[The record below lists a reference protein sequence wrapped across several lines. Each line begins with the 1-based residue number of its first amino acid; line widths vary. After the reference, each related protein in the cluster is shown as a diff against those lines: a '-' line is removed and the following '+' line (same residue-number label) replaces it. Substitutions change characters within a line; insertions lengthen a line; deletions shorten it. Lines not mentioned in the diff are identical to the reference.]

1 MHRDYIKNKGHMN
14 SVTASSKNQ
23 IKTNVETNVCNFD
36 FVKLFVR
43 PFSWCI
49 DIVVII
55 IVQLHSPESELK
67 LCVALKSARG
77 VSEICKLQNL

>member
-1 MHRDYIKNKGHMN
+1 MHRDYIKNKGHMK

-23 IKTNVETNVCNFD
+23 IKTNAETNVCNFD

-43 PFSWCI
+43 PLSWCS

-55 IVQLHSPESELK
+55 IVQLHSPKPELK
-67 LCVALKSARG
+67 FCAALKSARG
-77 VSEICKLQNL
+77 VSKICKLQNL

>member
-43 PFSWCI
+43 PFSWCS

-55 IVQLHSPESELK
+55 IVQLHSPKPELK
-67 LCVALKSARG
+67 FCAALKSARG

>member
-14 SVTASSKNQ
+14 SVTASSKKQ
-23 IKTNVETNVCNFD
+23 IKTNAETNVCNFD

-43 PFSWCI
+43 PFSWCS

>member
-14 SVTASSKNQ
+14 SVIASSKNQ

-43 PFSWCI
+43 PFSWCS

-55 IVQLHSPESELK
+55 IVQLHSPKPELK
-67 LCVALKSARG
+67 FCAALKSARG